1 MKVALI
7 CASPKG
13 KESTSYILL
22 KACREKMHGNEIEEI
37 FIQPDTNMDEAMQRM
52 LANEY
57 VIFFY
62 PLYVDGLPSTLLAFL
77 SASEMKPHKRGIQ
90 VAEVCNCGFYE
101 GKHGYISLK
110 IIENWAKK
118 MHFVYHGGASIGAAP
133 AWETVREMPMA
144 NLMCKRADQALS
156 LIAAGNIKDNM
167 TVNLA
172 IPRLVYK
179 KAVESNW
186 RKEIRKNGLEA
197 RDLDN
202 KVTE

>member
-13 KESTSYILL
+13 KESTSYLL
-22 KACREKMHGNEIEEI
+22 LEEIKEKMQGNETEEI
-37 FIQPDTNMDEAMQRM
+37 FIQPGINMDEAISRM
-52 LANEY
+52 FENEY

-77 SASEMKPHKRGIQ
+77 TASEMKPHKRGIE
-90 VAEVCNCGFYE
+90 VAEVCNCGYYE
-101 GKHGYISLK
+101 GKHGYISLR
-110 IIENWAKK
+110 ILENWAKK
-118 MHFVYHGGASIGAAP
+118 MHFTYHGGVSIGAAP
-133 AWETVREMPMA
+133 AIETVREMPMGNA
-144 NLMCKRADQALS
+144 MLKRADQALS

-167 TVNLA
+167 SVNLG

-179 KAVESNW
+179 KVVESNW

-202 KVTE
+202 KMTE